1 MKICELAIALSYATI
16 LFLPP
21 SPPHNSQHPH
31 TYTQKMVSF
40 LSIFRSPIPQSFCS
54 QNPKNTTLQQNH
66 KSRRNPRIDVDNNQG
81 IFFRSKKNRGLT
93 PEKNC

>member
-21 SPPHNSQHPH
+21 SPPRNSKHPQ

-40 LSIFRSPIPQSFCS
+40 LSIFRSPIPQSFGAS
-54 QNPKNTTLQQNH
+54 AHKTLKNTTLQKNH

-81 IFFRSKKNRGLT
+81 IFFCSSQN
-93 PEKNC
+93 